1 MAGLI
6 VAAGVMCAATLLTAM
21 RFMDLKKLLGYS
33 ALVDVAFTILM
44 FMMFMG
50 TFSGIVAGAFGGLF
64 MTLALYVLKDLL
76 GYKRI
81 QRRGCKLVWVEY
93 KGRFHA

>member
-6 VAAGVMCAATLLTAM
+6 VAAGVMTVAALLTAH
-21 RFMDLKKLLGYS
+21 RLVNIRKLLGY
-33 ALVDVAFTILM
+33 AAVIDVLFTVLM

-64 MTLALYVLKDLL
+64 MTGALYVLRYAI
-76 GYKRI
+76 GYEKLC
-81 QRRGCKLVWVEY
+81 RRGVKLVWIRY
-93 KGRFHA
+93 NGAFA